1 MIDQIYIDSAIKIRT
16 EFFQTQ
22 KEISECESKTLR
34 LKSDLENQISNLEKI
49 KSKLLKSKET
59 DKDKI
64 EQQVIGEFSKIE
76 KQIGDFAKMIEP
88 LNIKMEELSKRED
101 FLYNTIKEKY
111 PTLSD
116 NDIVEELKKW
126 IKK

>member
-1 MIDQIYIDSAIKIRT
+1 M
-16 EFFQTQ
+16 
-22 KEISECESKTLR
+22 
-34 LKSDLENQISNLEKI
+34 EKI

-101 FLYNTIKEKY
+101 FLYKSSI
-111 PTLSD
+111 
-116 NDIVEELKKW
+116 DIPLKSLELR
-126 IKK
+126 

>member
-22 KEISECESKTLR
+22 KEISECENKTLR